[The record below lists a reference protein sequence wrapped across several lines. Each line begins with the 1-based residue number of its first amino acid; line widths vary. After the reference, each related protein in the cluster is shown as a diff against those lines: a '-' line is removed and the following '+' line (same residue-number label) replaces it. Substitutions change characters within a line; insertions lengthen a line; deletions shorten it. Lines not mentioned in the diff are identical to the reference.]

1 MTPALIYYRQR
12 ILDVGLLMRRC
23 SYCGRIF
30 FAKDSRSSLCNER
43 CRKASKK
50 AARQGFEDRTRG
62 QNYEQAYSR
71 EYMFWYNRITK
82 LKRNHAPQKQIDKA
96 EMALKRFSQ
105 EALQRKK
112 QVKHGEESAMQFIHW
127 MIGQEVI
134 IQEICGEGI

>member
-1 MTPALIYYRQR
+1 
-12 ILDVGLLMRRC
+12 MRRC

-30 FAKDSRSSLCNER
+30 FTKDSRSSLCNER

-50 AARQGFEDRTRG
+50 AARQGFEDRTKG

-71 EYMFWYNRITK
+71 EYMFWY
-82 LKRNHAPQKQIDKA
+82 KRNHAPQKQIDTA
-96 EMALKRFSQ
+96 ETALKQFSQ

-112 QVKHGEESAMQFIHW
+112 QVKHGEESATQFIHW

-134 IQEICGEGI
+134 IQEICEKGYE